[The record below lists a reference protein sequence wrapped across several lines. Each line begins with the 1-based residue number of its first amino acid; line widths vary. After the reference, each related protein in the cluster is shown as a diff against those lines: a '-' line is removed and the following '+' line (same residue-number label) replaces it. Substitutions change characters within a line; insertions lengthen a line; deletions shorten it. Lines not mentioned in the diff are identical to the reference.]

1 MDQFAGAQGR
11 ILEYKSNIA
20 KAAAYFGIVKQ
31 YLAPQLSIFL
41 GRIPV
46 AISEPK
52 IANDKVGE
60 ARKDAG
66 SKSSSHLVP
75 DQRSFVLEGVFGAIL
90 SQLGPTWR
98 RSRDDGE

>member
-11 ILEYKSNIA
+11 VLEYKSNIA
-20 KAAAYFGIVKQ
+20 KAAADFGIVKQ
-31 YLAPQLSIFL
+31 YLAPQLGIFL

-46 AISEPK
+46 SVSEPK
-52 IANDKVGE
+52 VANDKVGE

-66 SKSSSHLVP
+66 SKGGSHLIP
-75 DQRSFVLEGVFGAIL
+75 DQRPLVLEGVLGAIL
-90 SQLGPTWR
+90 SQLGPAWR